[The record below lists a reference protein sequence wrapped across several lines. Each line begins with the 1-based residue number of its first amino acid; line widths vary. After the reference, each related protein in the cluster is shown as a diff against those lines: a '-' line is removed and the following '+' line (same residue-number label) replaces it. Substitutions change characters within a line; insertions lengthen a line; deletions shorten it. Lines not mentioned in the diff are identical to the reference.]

1 MAFFCS
7 PAEHPM
13 TDYSHGKN
21 QKGSKTPPD
30 SPDILSYAEY
40 VFKLILMPY
49 HDSDAIFYRG
59 KRTKHSRVFYTFLMF
74 LAMPSEYPSKSMDF
88 SYAYRPGIWMADVIN
103 GNYIRSGEMLEKN
116 QIIPLFGVFLFIPSF
131 LSVIRVCWK

>member
-1 MAFFCS
+1 MVR
-7 PAEHPM
+7 
-13 TDYSHGKN
+13 
-21 QKGSKTPPD
+21 SKREVKLLPTVWIFYPTQ
-30 SPDILSYAEY
+30 SMF
-40 VFKLILMPY
+40 FKLILIPIMIQIRYFIVENERSTPG
-49 HDSDAIFYRG
+49 F
-59 KRTKHSRVFYTFLMF
+59 FYTFLMF
-74 LAMPSEYPSKSMDF
+74 LAMPSEYPSKPMDF